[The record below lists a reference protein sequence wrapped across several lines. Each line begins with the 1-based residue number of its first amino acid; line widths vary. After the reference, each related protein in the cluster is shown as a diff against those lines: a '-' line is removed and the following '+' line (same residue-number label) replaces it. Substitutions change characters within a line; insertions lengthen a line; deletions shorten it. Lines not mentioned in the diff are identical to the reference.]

1 MISIIVPVYNAE
13 PHLPRC
19 IESILLQTYK
29 NFELILVD
37 DGSAD
42 ASGAICDTYAKRD
55 GRIIVFH
62 TENRG
67 VSAARNFGLEQM
79 SGDYSCF
86 VDADDYVGRDYLRIL
101 IEMAEKYNAEIAFV
115 AATEVTSSD
124 AAFTP
129 SEDLRREVDGKEAF
143 REMLYGEHFGWASWG
158 KLYRKAVAEHLRFPE
173 GVIYDDLYT
182 IPYILD
188 NDTKCVYS
196 DSIQYYYYQCT
207 DSLTHSISDQ
217 SIEMWTK
224 GMDRLFRYTEKMHKA
239 DLPLVLR
246 AFVINAFRIVIDR
259 LLYQEGYTTKA
270 LAIRKKY
277 YKRFKSSLSLSSLPK
292 KTRLGTAV
300 FLLNVRLYQ
309 TVRKM
314 WIHRHFTVMERL
326 RL

>member
-101 IEMAEKYNAEIAFV
+101 IEMAEKYNAV
-115 AATEVTSSD
+115 
-124 AAFTP
+124 
-129 SEDLRREVDGKEAF
+129 
-143 REMLYGEHFGWASWG
+143 
-158 KLYRKAVAEHLRFPE
+158 
-173 GVIYDDLYT
+173 
-182 IPYILD
+182 
-188 NDTKCVYS
+188 
-196 DSIQYYYYQCT
+196 
-207 DSLTHSISDQ
+207 
-217 SIEMWTK
+217 
-224 GMDRLFRYTEKMHKA
+224 
-239 DLPLVLR
+239 
-246 AFVINAFRIVIDR
+246 
-259 LLYQEGYTTKA
+259 YQELCSKRKTKNDK
-270 LAIRKKY
+270 RKTK
-277 YKRFKSSLSLSSLPK
+277 
-292 KTRLGTAV
+292 
-300 FLLNVRLYQ
+300 N
-309 TVRKM
+309 
-314 WIHRHFTVMERL
+314 EE
-326 RL
+326 